1 MLSSAEHWQQP
12 PSTFN
17 DPNFCWCNGCAGLRQ
32 LVSMVPHGRRALS
45 TSKTLDAAM
54 QRIPLVKGDYAYS
67 TTWKFYLLGL
77 LDLES
82 FVHKFEVVI
91 NG

>member
-1 MLSSAEHWQQP
+1 
-12 PSTFN
+12 
-17 DPNFCWCNGCAGLRQ
+17 
-32 LVSMVPHGRRALS
+32 MVPHGRRALS

-54 QRIPLVKGDYAYS
+54 QRIPLVKGDYVYS

-82 FVHKFEVVI
+82 FVHKF
-91 NG
+91 

>member
-1 MLSSAEHWQQP
+1 
-12 PSTFN
+12 
-17 DPNFCWCNGCAGLRQ
+17 
-32 LVSMVPHGRRALS
+32 
-45 TSKTLDAAM
+45 M